1 MGKKILI
8 AKPFYKKFSPTGYRM
23 LLDRGYDVATTDLD
37 RDYFIDEL
45 IPLVGD
51 IDGCIANCEPWGE
64 EALNAAPKLKILA
77 RYGVGM
83 NSVDTE
89 AARRHGVIC
98 TNCPGINA
106 NPVAE
111 HVMAMLLGALR
122 DLPNLNESTK
132 KGLWKTG
139 IFREL
144 TGATVG
150 ILGFGF
156 IGQLVAKKLTGF
168 DCRVLAYDIAP
179 NYDAAAKTGVTFTGF
194 EELLSQSDFIIILV
208 PLVPDT
214 FEMIN
219 RETLKIS
226 KPGAVFVSDA
236 RGEVVDEEAMYE
248 ALVSGQVSYFAT
260 DVFVHEPATPENTP
274 LLTLPNVIATPHNG
288 AETYENGERCGILT
302 AQQIIDALEGR
313 EPAHRRV

>member
-1 MGKKILI
+1 MGKKVLV

-23 LLDRGYDVATTDLD
+23 LLDRGYDVVTTDLD
-37 RDYFIDEL
+37 RDYFLEEL

-64 EALNAAPKLKILA
+64 EALSAAPKLKILT

-89 AARRHGVIC
+89 AARRHGVMC

-122 DLPNLNESTK
+122 DLPNLSESTK

-248 ALVSGQVSYFAT
+248 ALVSGQISYFAT

>member
-1 MGKKILI
+1 MGKKVLV

-23 LLDRGYDVATTDLD
+23 LLDRGYDVVTTDLD
-37 RDYFIDEL
+37 RDYFLDEL

-64 EALNAAPKLKILA
+64 EALSAAPKLKILA

-89 AARRHGVIC
+89 AARRHGVMC

-156 IGQLVAKKLTGF
+156 IGQLVAKKLSGF

-179 NYDAAAKTGVTFTGF
+179 NYEAAAKTGVTFTGF
-194 EELLSQSDFIIILV
+194 EELLSQSDYIIILV

-248 ALVSGQVSYFAT
+248 ALVSGRVSYFAT

-274 LLTLPNVIATPHNG
+274 LLTLPNVIATPHSHCH
-288 AETYENGERCGILT
+288 A
-302 AQQIIDALEGR
+302 AQRSGNL
-313 EPAHRRV
+313 

>member
-1 MGKKILI
+1 MGKKVLV

-23 LLDRGYDVATTDLD
+23 LLHRGYDVVTTDLD
-37 RDYFIDEL
+37 RDYFLEEL

-51 IDGCIANCEPWGE
+51 IDGCIANCEPWGD
-64 EALNAAPKLKILA
+64 EALSAAPKLKILA

-89 AARRHGVIC
+89 AARRHGVMC

-179 NYDAAAKTGVTFTGF
+179 NYEAAAKTGVTFTGF

-313 EPAHRRV
+313 EPAHRQV

>member
-1 MGKKILI
+1 MGKKVLV

-23 LLDRGYDVATTDLD
+23 LLDRGYDVVTTDLD
-37 RDYFIDEL
+37 RDYFLDEL

-64 EALNAAPKLKILA
+64 EALSAAPKLKILA

-89 AARRHGVIC
+89 AARRHGVMC

-156 IGQLVAKKLTGF
+156 IGQLVAKKLSGF

-179 NYDAAAKTGVTFTGF
+179 NYEAAAKTGVTFTGF
-194 EELLSQSDFIIILV
+194 EELLSQSDYIIILV

>member
-1 MGKKILI
+1 MGKKVLV

-23 LLDRGYDVATTDLD
+23 LLDRGYDVVTTDLD
-37 RDYFIDEL
+37 RDYFLEEL

-64 EALNAAPKLKILA
+64 EALSAAPKLKILA

-89 AARRHGVIC
+89 AARRHGVMC

-139 IFREL
+139 IFRAL

-179 NYDAAAKTGVTFTGF
+179 NYEAAAKTGVTFTGF

>member
-1 MGKKILI
+1 MGKKVLV

-23 LLDRGYDVATTDLD
+23 LLDRGYDVVTTDLD
-37 RDYFIDEL
+37 RDYFLEEL

-64 EALNAAPKLKILA
+64 EALSAAPKLKILA

-83 NSVDTE
+83 NSVDTD
-89 AARRHGVIC
+89 AARRHGVMC

-179 NYDAAAKTGVTFTGF
+179 NYEAAAKTGVTFTGF
-194 EELLSQSDFIIILV
+194 EELLSQSAFIIILV

-236 RGEVVDEEAMYE
+236 RGEVVDEAAMYE

-313 EPAHRRV
+313 EPAHRQV

>member
-1 MGKKILI
+1 MKKVLV
-8 AKPFYKKFSPTGYRM
+8 AKPNYKKFSPTGYQM
-23 LLDRGYDVATTDLD
+23 LLDAGYDVVCTDLD
-37 RDYFIDEL
+37 RDYFLEEL
-45 IPLVGD
+45 LPLVGD

-64 EALNAAPKLKILA
+64 EALSAAPKLKILA

-89 AARRHGVIC
+89 AARRHGVMC

-168 DCRVLAYDIAP
+168 DCHVLAYDIAP
-179 NYDAAAKTGVTFTGF
+179 NYEAAAKTGVTFTGF
-194 EELLSQSDFIIILV
+194 EELLSQSDYIIILV
-208 PLVPDT
+208 PLVSDT

>member
-1 MGKKILI
+1 MGKKVLV
-8 AKPFYKKFSPTGYRM
+8 AKPFYKKFSPTGYRI
-23 LLDRGYDVATTDLD
+23 LLDRGYDVVTTDLD
-37 RDYFIDEL
+37 RDYFLKEL

-64 EALNAAPKLKILA
+64 EALSAAPKLKILA

-194 EELLSQSDFIIILV
+194 EELLSQSDYIIILV

-236 RGEVVDEEAMYE
+236 RGEVVDEAAMYE

>member
-1 MGKKILI
+1 MGKKVLV

-23 LLDRGYDVATTDLD
+23 LLDRGYDVVTTDLD
-37 RDYFIDEL
+37 RDYFLEEL

-64 EALNAAPKLKILA
+64 EALSAAPKLKILA

-89 AARRHGVIC
+89 AARRHGVMC

-179 NYDAAAKTGVTFTGF
+179 NYEAAAKTGVTFTGF
-194 EELLSQSDFIIILV
+194 EELLSQSDYIIILV

-260 DVFVHEPATPENTP
+260 DVFGHEPATPENTP

>member
-1 MGKKILI
+1 
-8 AKPFYKKFSPTGYRM
+8 
-23 LLDRGYDVATTDLD
+23 
-37 RDYFIDEL
+37 
-45 IPLVGD
+45 
-51 IDGCIANCEPWGE
+51 
-64 EALNAAPKLKILA
+64 
-77 RYGVGM
+77 M

-219 RETLKIS
+219 RETLRLS

-274 LLTLPNVIATPHNG
+274 LLKGGNPPIAG
-288 AETYENGERCGILT
+288 FKGTYS
-302 AQQIIDALEGR
+302 
-313 EPAHRRV
+313 

>member
-1 MGKKILI
+1 MGKKVLV

-23 LLDRGYDVATTDLD
+23 LLDRGYDVVTTDLD
-37 RDYFIDEL
+37 RDYFLEEL
-45 IPLVGD
+45 IPFVGD

-64 EALNAAPKLKILA
+64 EALSAAPKLKILA

-89 AARRHGVIC
+89 AARRHGVMC

-179 NYDAAAKTGVTFTGF
+179 NYEAAAKTGVTFTGF

-236 RGEVVDEEAMYE
+236 RGEVVDEAAMYE

>member
-1 MGKKILI
+1 MGKKVLV

-23 LLDRGYDVATTDLD
+23 LLDRGYDVVTTDLD
-37 RDYFIDEL
+37 RDYFLDEL

-64 EALNAAPKLKILA
+64 EALSAAPKLKILA

-89 AARRHGVIC
+89 AARRHGVMC

-179 NYDAAAKTGVTFTGF
+179 NYKAAAKTGVTFTGF
-194 EELLSQSDFIIILV
+194 EELLSQSDYIIILV

>member
-1 MGKKILI
+1 MGKKVLV

-23 LLDRGYDVATTDLD
+23 LLDRGYDVVTTDLD
-37 RDYFIDEL
+37 RDYFLEEL

-64 EALNAAPKLKILA
+64 EALSAAPKLKILA

-89 AARRHGVIC
+89 AARRHGVMC

-168 DCRVLAYDIAP
+168 DCHVLAYDIAP

-194 EELLSQSDFIIILV
+194 EELLSQSDYIIILV

>member
-1 MGKKILI
+1 MGKKVLV

-23 LLDRGYDVATTDLD
+23 LLDRGYDVVTTDLD
-37 RDYFIDEL
+37 RDYFLEEL

-64 EALNAAPKLKILA
+64 EALSAAPKLKILA

-89 AARRHGVIC
+89 AARRHGVMC

-168 DCRVLAYDIAP
+168 DCHVLAYDIAP

-194 EELLSQSDFIIILV
+194 EELLSQSDYIIILV

-236 RGEVVDEEAMYE
+236 RGEVVDEAAMYE

>member
-1 MGKKILI
+1 MGKKVLV

-23 LLDRGYDVATTDLD
+23 LLDRGYDVVTTDLD
-37 RDYFIDEL
+37 RDYFLEEL

-51 IDGCIANCEPWGE
+51 IDGCIANCELWGE
-64 EALNAAPKLKILA
+64 EALSAAPKLKILA

-89 AARRHGVIC
+89 AARRHGVMC

-168 DCRVLAYDIAP
+168 DCHVLAYDIAP
-179 NYDAAAKTGVTFTGF
+179 NYDAAAKTGVTFAGF

>member
-1 MGKKILI
+1 MGKKVLV

-23 LLDRGYDVATTDLD
+23 LLDRGYDVVTTDLD
-37 RDYFIDEL
+37 RDYFLEEL

-64 EALNAAPKLKILA
+64 EALSAAPKLKILA

-89 AARRHGVIC
+89 AARRHGVMC

-179 NYDAAAKTGVTFTGF
+179 NYDAAAKTGVTFTEF

-274 LLTLPNVIATPHNG
+274 LLKLPNVIATPHNG

-313 EPAHRRV
+313 EPAHRQV

>member
-1 MGKKILI
+1 MGKKVLV

-23 LLDRGYDVATTDLD
+23 LLDRGYDVVTTDLD
-37 RDYFIDEL
+37 RDYFLEEL

-64 EALNAAPKLKILA
+64 EALSAAPKLKILA

-89 AARRHGVIC
+89 AARRHGVMC

-156 IGQLVAKKLTGF
+156 IGQLVAKKLSGF

-179 NYDAAAKTGVTFTGF
+179 NYEAAAKTGVTFTGF

>member
-1 MGKKILI
+1 MGKKVLV

-23 LLDRGYDVATTDLD
+23 LLDRGYDVVTTDLD
-37 RDYFIDEL
+37 RDYFLKEL

-64 EALNAAPKLKILA
+64 EALIAAPKLKILA

-89 AARRHGVIC
+89 AARRHGVMC

-194 EELLSQSDFIIILV
+194 EELLSQSDYILILV

-236 RGEVVDEEAMYE
+236 RGEVVDEAAMYE

>member
-1 MGKKILI
+1 MGKKVLV

-23 LLDRGYDVATTDLD
+23 LLDRGYDVVTTDLD
-37 RDYFIDEL
+37 RDYFLDEL

-64 EALNAAPKLKILA
+64 EALSAAPKLKILA

>member
-1 MGKKILI
+1 MGKKVLV

-23 LLDRGYDVATTDLD
+23 LLDRGYDVVTTDLD
-37 RDYFIDEL
+37 RDYFLEEL

-64 EALNAAPKLKILA
+64 EALSAAPKLKILA

-89 AARRHGVIC
+89 AARRHGVMC

-248 ALVSGQVSYFAT
+248 ALVSGRVSYFAT

>member
-1 MGKKILI
+1 MGKKVLV

-23 LLDRGYDVATTDLD
+23 LLDRGYDVVTTDLD
-37 RDYFIDEL
+37 RDYFL
-45 IPLVGD
+45 
-51 IDGCIANCEPWGE
+51 
-64 EALNAAPKLKILA
+64 ILA

-179 NYDAAAKTGVTFTGF
+179 NYEAAAKTGVTFTGF
-194 EELLSQSDFIIILV
+194 EELLSQSDYIIILV

>member
-1 MGKKILI
+1 MGKKVLV

-23 LLDRGYDVATTDLD
+23 LLDRDYDVVTTDLD
-37 RDYFIDEL
+37 RDYFLEEL

-51 IDGCIANCEPWGE
+51 IAGCIANCEPWGE
-64 EALNAAPKLKILA
+64 EALSAAPKLKILA

-89 AARRHGVIC
+89 AARRHGVMC

-179 NYDAAAKTGVTFTGF
+179 NYEAAAKTGVTFTGF
-194 EELLSQSDFIIILV
+194 EELLSQSDYIIILV

-236 RGEVVDEEAMYE
+236 RGEVVDEAAMYE

-313 EPAHRRV
+313 EPAHRQV

>member
-1 MGKKILI
+1 MGKKVLV

-23 LLDRGYDVATTDLD
+23 LLDRGYDV
-37 RDYFIDEL
+37 
-45 IPLVGD
+45 
-51 IDGCIANCEPWGE
+51 GE
-64 EALNAAPKLKILA
+64 EALSAAPKLKILA

-89 AARRHGVIC
+89 AARRHGVMC

-179 NYDAAAKTGVTFTGF
+179 NYEAAAKTGVTFTGF
-194 EELLSQSDFIIILV
+194 EELLSQSDYIIILV

>member
-1 MGKKILI
+1 MGKKVLV

-23 LLDRGYDVATTDLD
+23 LLDRGYDVVTTDLD
-37 RDYFIDEL
+37 RDYFLEEL

-64 EALNAAPKLKILA
+64 EALSAAPKLKILA

-89 AARRHGVIC
+89 AARRHGVMC

-168 DCRVLAYDIAP
+168 DCHVLAYDIAP

-260 DVFVHEPATPENTP
+260 DVFVHEPAIPENTP

>member
-1 MGKKILI
+1 MGKKVLV

-23 LLDRGYDVATTDLD
+23 LLDRGYDVVTTDLD
-37 RDYFIDEL
+37 RDYFLEEL

-64 EALNAAPKLKILA
+64 EALSAAPKLKILA

-89 AARRHGVIC
+89 AARRHGVMC

-179 NYDAAAKTGVTFTGF
+179 NYEAAAKTGATFTGF

>member
-1 MGKKILI
+1 MGKKVLV

-23 LLDRGYDVATTDLD
+23 LLDRGYDVVTTDLD
-37 RDYFIDEL
+37 RDYFLEEL

-64 EALNAAPKLKILA
+64 EALSAAPKLKILA

-89 AARRHGVIC
+89 AARRHGVMC

-236 RGEVVDEEAMYE
+236 RGEVVDEAAMYE
-248 ALVSGQVSYFAT
+248 ALVSGQISYFAT

>member
-1 MGKKILI
+1 MGKKVLV

-23 LLDRGYDVATTDLD
+23 LLDRGYDVVTTDLD
-37 RDYFIDEL
+37 RDYFLEEL

-64 EALNAAPKLKILA
+64 EALSAAPKLKILA

-89 AARRHGVIC
+89 AARRHGVMC

-168 DCRVLAYDIAP
+168 DCHVLAYDIAP

-236 RGEVVDEEAMYE
+236 RGEVVDEAAMYE

-313 EPAHRRV
+313 EPAHRQV

>member
-1 MGKKILI
+1 MGKKVLV

-23 LLDRGYDVATTDLD
+23 LLDRGYDVVTTDLD
-37 RDYFIDEL
+37 RDYFLEEL

-64 EALNAAPKLKILA
+64 EALSAAPKLKILA

-89 AARRHGVIC
+89 AARRHGVMC

>member
-1 MGKKILI
+1 MGKKVLV

-23 LLDRGYDVATTDLD
+23 LLDRGYDVVTTDLD
-37 RDYFIDEL
+37 RDYFLEEL

-64 EALNAAPKLKILA
+64 EALSAAPKLKILA

-89 AARRHGVIC
+89 AARRHGVMC

-168 DCRVLAYDIAP
+168 DCHVLAYDIAP

-236 RGEVVDEEAMYE
+236 RGEVVDEAAMYE

>member
-1 MGKKILI
+1 MAKKVLI
-8 AKPFYKKFSPTGYRM
+8 AKPFYQKFSPTGYRM
-23 LLDRGYDVATTDLD
+23 LQEKGYEIVSTELD
-37 RDYFIDEL
+37 RDYFLDEL

-64 EALNAAPKLKILA
+64 EALSAAPKLKILA
-77 RYGVGM
+77 RSGTGM

-89 AARRHGVIC
+89 AVRRHGVMC

-122 DLPNLNESTK
+122 DLPNLSDSTK

-150 ILGFGF
+150 IVGFGF
-156 IGQLVAKKLTGF
+156 IGQLVAKKLMGF

-179 NYDAAAKTGVTFTGF
+179 NQEAAEKTGVTFTGF
-194 EELLSQSDFIIILV
+194 EELLAHSDFIILLV

-219 RETLKIS
+219 SETLRIT
-226 KPGAVFVSDA
+226 KPGTVFVSDA
-236 RGEVVDEEAMYE
+236 RGEIVDEAAMYE

-313 EPAHRRV
+313 EPAHRQV

>member
-1 MGKKILI
+1 MGKKVLV

-23 LLDRGYDVATTDLD
+23 LLDRGYDVVTTDLD
-37 RDYFIDEL
+37 RDYFLEEL

-64 EALNAAPKLKILA
+64 EALSAAPKLKILA

-89 AARRHGVIC
+89 AARRHGVMC

-122 DLPNLNESTK
+122 DLPNLCESTK

-236 RGEVVDEEAMYE
+236 RGEVVDEAAMYE

>member
-1 MGKKILI
+1 MAKKVLI
-8 AKPFYKKFSPTGYRM
+8 AKPFYQKFSPTGYRM
-23 LLDRGYDVATTDLD
+23 LQEKGYEIVSTELD
-37 RDYFIDEL
+37 RDYFLDEL

-64 EALNAAPKLKILA
+64 EALSAAPKLKILA
-77 RYGVGM
+77 RYGTGM

-89 AARRHGVIC
+89 AVRRHGVMC

-122 DLPNLNESTK
+122 DLPNLSDSTK

-150 ILGFGF
+150 IVGFGF
-156 IGQLVAKKLTGF
+156 IGQLVAKKLMGF

-179 NYDAAAKTGVTFTGF
+179 NQEAAEKTGVTFTGF
-194 EELLSQSDFIIILV
+194 EELLAHSDFIILLV

-219 RETLKIS
+219 SETLRIT

-236 RGEVVDEEAMYE
+236 RGEVVDEAAMYE

-313 EPAHRRV
+313 EPAHRQV

>member
-1 MGKKILI
+1 MGKKVLV

-23 LLDRGYDVATTDLD
+23 LLDRGYDVVTTDLD
-37 RDYFIDEL
+37 RDYFLDEL

-64 EALNAAPKLKILA
+64 EALSAAPKLKILA

-89 AARRHGVIC
+89 AARRHGVMC

-168 DCRVLAYDIAP
+168 DCHVLAYDIAP

-236 RGEVVDEEAMYE
+236 RGEVVDEAAMYE

>member
-1 MGKKILI
+1 MGKKVLV

-23 LLDRGYDVATTDLD
+23 LLDRGYDVVTTDLD
-37 RDYFIDEL
+37 RDYFLDEL

-64 EALNAAPKLKILA
+64 EALSAAPKLKILA

-89 AARRHGVIC
+89 AARRHGVMC

-168 DCRVLAYDIAP
+168 DCHVLAYDIAP